1 MPIIGQLALALALIL
16 ACYSIVANVL
26 GARFRIQPLLAS
38 ARHAHW
44 AMSAMVS
51 VAVLTLWSSLLQSDF
66 SLEYVASYSSLTLPT
81 VYKFT
86 ALWGGQQGSLL
97 FWTWLLSIFTA
108 IVAFQHRQRN
118 PDIAPY
124 ALAVL
129 AGLAVFFL
137 FMLNFVTRPFDML
150 SRVPTDGQDLNPL
163 LQNYWMAIHPPSLY
177 TGYVSASVPFAFGA
191 AALITGRLD
200 DAWIRSTRRWA
211 IFSWFFLTLGNLFG
225 ARWAYEVLGWGGY
238 WAWDPVENAAFM
250 PWLVMTAYLHSV
262 MIQERKDMLKV
273 WNLALIGMA
282 FGLTLFGTFI
292 TRSGVIS
299 SVHSFTQSGL
309 GPFFLTFLIV
319 VAGSYTAL
327 LLARLRQL
335 RSPAEMESYLSR
347 EAAFLFNNL
356 VLVGIAFAVFWGT
369 LFPVLSE
376 AVRGV
381 KITVGPPFFDR
392 VNAPLALALFF
403 LMGVG
408 PLIAWRRSSLD
419 SVAKTFTPPAIF
431 GLVTGFGAVAAG
443 LREWYALAAFSLAAF
458 ALGTVFVEFRRG
470 VSARRHMVSE
480 GRARAVV
487 NLIGKNNRRYGGYI
501 IHVGVVL
508 AFVGIVGSSFF
519 KTEVKRSIKPG
530 SAFDIGPYEIVF
542 LGLKHEETPH
552 LESAL
557 AQVEVLRHGNPIAL
571 MQPGKLFY
579 KRPQQP
585 ATSVA
590 IRSTPANDLYVV
602 LAGIDDDSGLVTF
615 QVFLTPLVFWLWA
628 GGFIM
633 AFGTVIVMW
642 PNLRERA
649 VIAVA
654 LSAPVGVRPLRQ
666 VSDGEAEA
674 MPGGD

>member
-1 MPIIGQLALALALIL
+1 MPLIGQLALALALIL
-16 ACYSIVANVL
+16 AFYSIVANVL
-26 GARFRIQPLLAS
+26 GARRSIPALVAS
-38 ARHAHW
+38 ARHAVW
-44 AMSAMVS
+44 ATCAMVTI
-51 VAVLTLWSSLLQSDF
+51 AVLALWTSLLKSDF
-66 SLEYVASYSSLTLPT
+66 SLEYVASYTSSTLPT
-81 VYKFT
+81 VYKMT

-97 FWTWLLSIFTA
+97 LWTWLLTIFTA
-108 IVAFQHRQRN
+108 IVAFQNRRRN
-118 PDIAPY
+118 PEIAPY

-129 AGLAVFFL
+129 AGLAIFFL
-137 FMLNFVTRPFDML
+137 GMLNFVTRPFDML
-150 SRVPTDGQDLNPL
+150 ATIPADGQDLNPL

-191 AALITGRLD
+191 AALITGSLD
-200 DAWIRSTRRWA
+200 DTWIRSTRRWA

-309 GPFFLTFLIV
+309 GPYFLSFLITAAV
-319 VAGSYTAL
+319 LYTGL
-327 LLARLRQL
+327 LLFRVKSLRT
-335 RSPAEMESYLSR
+335 PAEFESYLSR

-381 KITVGPPFFDR
+381 KITVGPPFFDK
-392 VNAPLALALFF
+392 VNAPLALALVF

-419 SVAKTFTPPAIF
+419 TVAKTFAAPVI
-431 GLVTGFGAVAAG
+431 FGAVTGICAFIAG
-443 LREWYALAAFSLAAF
+443 LREWYVLTALSLGAF

-480 GRARAVV
+480 NPARAFV
-487 NLIGKNNRRYGGYI
+487 NLVAKNNRRYGGYI
-501 IHVGVVL
+501 IHIGVVM
-508 AFVGIVGSSFF
+508 AFVGIVASSFF
-519 KTEVKRSIKPG
+519 KTEVKKSLKEGESFQVG
-530 SAFDIGPYEIVF
+530 SYELEF
-542 LGLKHEETPH
+542 LGLSQNETSH
-552 LESAL
+552 LETISARL
-557 AQVEVLRHGNPIAL
+557 ELLRDGKPIVL
-571 MQPGKLFY
+571 MQPAKLFY

-590 IRSTPANDLYVV
+590 IRSTPAADLYVV
-602 LAGIDDDSGLVTF
+602 LAGIDDATGLTTF

-628 GGFIM
+628 GGLIM
-633 AFGTVIVMW
+633 ALGTVVAMW
-642 PNLRERA
+642 PNVRERA
-649 VIAVA
+649 AIAA
-654 LSAPVGVRPLRQ
+654 AVRLPAT
-666 VSDGEAEA
+666 VDIGAETA
-674 MPGGD
+674 PGGD

>member
-1 MPIIGQLALALALIL
+1 
-16 ACYSIVANVL
+16 
-26 GARFRIQPLLAS
+26 
-38 ARHAHW
+38 
-44 AMSAMVS
+44 
-51 VAVLTLWSSLLQSDF
+51 
-66 SLEYVASYSSLTLPT
+66 
-81 VYKFT
+81 
-86 ALWGGQQGSLL
+86 
-97 FWTWLLSIFTA
+97 
-108 IVAFQHRQRN
+108 
-118 PDIAPY
+118 
-124 ALAVL
+124 VL
-129 AGLAVFFL
+129 AGLAIFFL
-137 FMLNFVTRPFDML
+137 GMLNFVTRPFDML
-150 SRVPTDGQDLNPL
+150 ATIPSDGQDLNPL

-191 AALITGRLD
+191 AALITGSLD
-200 DAWIRSTRRWA
+200 DTWIRSTRRWA

-309 GPFFLTFLIV
+309 GPYFLGFLITAAV
-319 VAGSYTAL
+319 LYTGL
-327 LLARLRQL
+327 LLFRVKSLRT
-335 RSPAEMESYLSR
+335 PAEFESYLSR

-381 KITVGPPFFDR
+381 KITVGPPFFDK
-392 VNAPLALALFF
+392 VNAPLALALVF

-419 SVAKTFTPPAIF
+419 TVAKTFAAPVI
-431 GLVTGFGAVAAG
+431 FGAVTGICAFIAG
-443 LREWYALAAFSLAAF
+443 LREWYVLTALSLGAF

-480 GRARAVV
+480 NPARAFV
-487 NLIGKNNRRYGGYI
+487 NLVAKNNRRYGGYI
-501 IHVGVVL
+501 IHIGVVM
-508 AFVGIVGSSFF
+508 AFVGIVASSFF
-519 KTEVKRSIKPG
+519 KTEVKKSLKQGESFQVG
-530 SAFDIGPYEIVF
+530 SYELEF
-542 LGLKHEETPH
+542 LGLSQNETSH
-552 LESAL
+552 LETISARL
-557 AQVEVLRHGNPIAL
+557 ELLRDGKPIVL
-571 MQPGKLFY
+571 MQPAKLFY

-590 IRSTPANDLYVV
+590 IRSTPAADLYVV
-602 LAGIDDDSGLVTF
+602 LAGIDDATGLTTF

-628 GGFIM
+628 GGLIM
-633 AFGTVIVMW
+633 ALGTVVAMW
-642 PNLRERA
+642 PNVRERA
-649 VIAVA
+649 AIAA
-654 LSAPVGVRPLRQ
+654 AVRLPAT
-666 VSDGEAEA
+666 VDIGAETV
-674 MPGGD
+674 PGGD

>member
-1 MPIIGQLALALALIL
+1 MPLIGQLALALALIV
-16 ACYSIVANVL
+16 ACYSIVANVV
-26 GARFRIQPLLAS
+26 GVRRGIPSLLTS
-38 ARHAHW
+38 ARHALW
-44 AMSAMVS
+44 AMCAMVT
-51 VAVLTLWSSLLQSDF
+51 VAALALWISLLQSDF
-66 SLEYVASYSSLTLPT
+66 SLEYVSSYTSLSLPT
-81 VYKFT
+81 VYKIT

-97 FWTWLLSIFTA
+97 LWTWLLSIFTA
-108 IVAFQHRQRN
+108 IVAFQNRRRN
-118 PDIAPY
+118 PEIAPY

-129 AGLAVFFL
+129 AGLAIFFL
-137 FMLNFVTRPFDML
+137 GMLNFVTRPFDML
-150 SRVPTDGQDLNPL
+150 ATVPLDGQDLNPL

-191 AALITGRLD
+191 ASLIKGRLD
-200 DAWIRSTRRWA
+200 DSWIRSTRRWA

-250 PWLVMTAYLHSV
+250 PWLVMTAYLHSI

-309 GPFFLTFLIV
+309 GPYFLTFLIT
-319 VAGSYTAL
+319 VAVLYTAL
-327 LLARLRQL
+327 LVSRVRQL
-335 RSPAEMESYLSR
+335 RSEAEFESYLSR

-381 KITVGPPFFDR
+381 KITVGPPFFDK
-392 VNAPLALALFF
+392 VNAPLALALVF

-419 SVAKTFTPPAIF
+419 SLAKTFAAPAMF
-431 GLVTGFGAVAAG
+431 GVVTGLGALIAG
-443 LREWYALAAFSLAAF
+443 LREWYVLAAFSLAAF
-458 ALGTVFVEFRRG
+458 VLGTVIVEFRRG
-470 VSARRHMVSE
+470 VSARQHMVSE
-480 GRARAVV
+480 RPAKALV
-487 NLIGKNNRRYGGYI
+487 NLVAKNNRRYGGYV
-501 IHVGVVL
+501 IHVGVIL

-519 KTEVKRSIKPG
+519 KTEVKKSVKEG
-530 SAFDIGPYEIVF
+530 QAFDVGPYELVY
-542 LGLKHEETPH
+542 LGLKDTSNAHMD
-552 LESAL
+552 SAR
-557 AQVEVLRHGNPIAL
+557 AQVEVLRGGKPLIV
-571 MQPGKLFY
+571 MQPAKLFY

-590 IRSTPANDLYVV
+590 IRSTPESDLYLV
-602 LAGIDDDSGLVTF
+602 LAGIDDNTGLVTF
-615 QVFLTPLVFWLWA
+615 QAFLTPLVFWLWA
-628 GGFIM
+628 GGLIM
-633 AFGTVIVMW
+633 ALGTVIVMW
-642 PNLRERA
+642 PNVRERA
-649 VIAVA
+649 AIAA
-654 LSAPVGVRPLRQ
+654 AVRP
-666 VSDGEAEA
+666 VSAALETVSQAA
-674 MPGGD
+674 PGGD

>member
-1 MPIIGQLALALALIL
+1 MPLVGQLALAIALIL
-16 ACYSIVANVL
+16 AFYSIVANVL
-26 GARFRIQPLLAS
+26 GARRDIPALLMS
-38 ARHAHW
+38 ARHALW
-44 AMSAMVS
+44 AMAAMVS
-51 VAVLTLWSSLLQSDF
+51 VATLALWMSLLQNDF
-66 SLEYVASYSSLTLPT
+66 SLHYVASYSSLTLPT
-81 VYKFT
+81 IYKFS

-97 FWTWLLSIFTA
+97 FWTLLLSIFTA
-108 IVAFQHRQRN
+108 IVAFQHRRN
-118 PDIAPY
+118 RGIAPY

-129 AGLAVFFL
+129 AGLAIFFL
-137 FMLNFVTRPFDML
+137 FMLNFVTRPFDMVA
-150 SRVPTDGQDLNPL
+150 RVPVEGQDLNPL

-177 TGYVSASVPFAFGA
+177 MGYVSASVPFAFGT
-191 AALITGRLD
+191 AALITGRFD
-200 DAWIRSTRRWA
+200 DGWIRSTRRWA
-211 IFSWFFLTLGNLFG
+211 VLSWFFLTLGNLFG

-309 GPFFLTFLIV
+309 GPFFLMFLIAV
-319 VAGSYTAL
+319 TISYTAL
-327 LLARLRQL
+327 LLARVKRL

-381 KITVGPPFFDR
+381 KITVGPPFFDK
-392 VNAPLALALFF
+392 VNAPLALALIF

-419 SVAKTFTPPAIF
+419 SFAKTLAAPAFF
-431 GLVTGFGAVAAG
+431 GLVTGFGAAFAG
-443 LREWYALAAFSLAAF
+443 LHEWYALVAFSLAAF
-458 ALGTVFVEFRRG
+458 VLGTVFVEFRRG
-470 VSARRHMVSE
+470 ATARQHMVSE
-480 GRARAVV
+480 RPARALI
-487 NLIGKNNRRYGGYI
+487 NLIAKNNRRYGGYI
-501 IHVGVVL
+501 IHVGVAL

-519 KTEVKRSIKPG
+519 KTEVKKSIKPG
-530 SAFDIGPYEIVF
+530 GSFDIGPYELVF
-542 LGLKHEETPH
+542 LGIKHDETPH
-552 LESAL
+552 LESAR
-557 AQVEVLRHGNPIAL
+557 AEVEVLRNGNPLAV
-571 MQPGKLFY
+571 MHPGKLFY
-579 KRPQQP
+579 KRLQQP

-590 IRSTPANDLYVV
+590 IRSTPASDLYVV
-602 LAGIDDDSGLVTF
+602 LASIDDSSGLVTF

-649 VIAVA
+649 AIAAAVRA
-654 LSAPVGVRPLRQ
+654 TAAIQPEPGVL
-666 VSDGEAEA
+666 
-674 MPGGD
+674 PGGD

>member
-1 MPIIGQLALALALIL
+1 MPLIGQLALALALIV
-16 ACYSIVANVL
+16 ASYSIVANLTGVRHHL
-26 GARFRIQPLLAS
+26 PALLMS
-38 ARHAHW
+38 ARHALW
-44 AMSAMVS
+44 AMAAMVS
-51 VAVLTLWSSLLQSDF
+51 VATLALWMSLLQNDF
-66 SLEYVASYSSLTLPT
+66 SLEYVASYSSLTLPAI
-81 VYKFT
+81 YKMT

-108 IVAFQHRQRN
+108 IVAFQHRRN
-118 PDIAPY
+118 SDIAPY

-129 AGLAVFFL
+129 AGLAIFFL
-137 FMLNFVTRPFDML
+137 FMLNFVTRPFDMVA
-150 SRVPTDGQDLNPL
+150 RVPTDGQDLNPL

-177 TGYVSASVPFAFGA
+177 TGYVSASVPFAFGT
-191 AALITGRLD
+191 AALITGRFD
-200 DAWIRSTRRWA
+200 DGWIRSTRRWA
-211 IFSWFFLTLGNLFG
+211 ILSWFFLTLGNLFG

-273 WNLALIGMA
+273 WNLVLIGMA

-309 GPFFLTFLIV
+309 GPFFLTFLIAV
-319 VAGSYTAL
+319 TVLYTGL
-327 LLARLRQL
+327 LLARVRQL

-381 KITVGPPFFDR
+381 KITVGPPFFDK
-392 VNAPLALALFF
+392 VNAPLALALIF

-419 SVAKTFTPPAIF
+419 SLARTFAAPAFF
-431 GLVTGFGAVAAG
+431 GLVTGLGAAFAG
-443 LREWYALAAFSLAAF
+443 LHEWYALAAFSLVAF
-458 ALGTVFVEFRRG
+458 VLGTVFVEFRRG
-470 VSARRHMVSE
+470 VSARQHMVSE
-480 GRARAVV
+480 RPARALI
-487 NLIGKNNRRYGGYI
+487 NLVAKNNRRYGGYI
-501 IHVGVVL
+501 IHVGVAL
-508 AFVGIVGSSFF
+508 AFVGIVASSFF
-519 KTEVKRSIKPG
+519 KTEVKKTIKPG
-530 SAFDIGPYEIVF
+530 GSFDVGPYELVF
-542 LGLKHEETPH
+542 LGLKHDETPH
-552 LESAL
+552 LESAR
-557 AQVEVLRHGNPIAL
+557 AEVEVLYNGNPIAV
-571 MQPGKLFY
+571 MHPGKLFY

-590 IRSTPANDLYVV
+590 IRSTPASDLYVV
-602 LAGIDDDSGLVTF
+602 LASIDDNSGLVTF

-642 PNLRERA
+642 PNVRERA
-649 VIAVA
+649 AIAA
-654 LSAPVGVRPLRQ
+654 AMHAPVTFQPEPVTL
-666 VSDGEAEA
+666 
-674 MPGGD
+674 PGGD

>member
-1 MPIIGQLALALALIL
+1 MPLIGQLALALALIL
-16 ACYSIVANVL
+16 AFYSIVANVL
-26 GARFRIQPLLAS
+26 GARRSIPVLVAS
-38 ARHAHW
+38 ARHAVW
-44 AMSAMVS
+44 ATCAMVTI
-51 VAVLTLWSSLLQSDF
+51 AVLALWTSLLKSDF
-66 SLEYVASYSSLTLPT
+66 SLEYVASYTSSTLPT
-81 VYKFT
+81 VYKMT

-97 FWTWLLSIFTA
+97 LWTWLLTIFTA
-108 IVAFQHRQRN
+108 IVAFQNRRRN
-118 PDIAPY
+118 PEIAPY

-129 AGLAVFFL
+129 AGLAIFFL
-137 FMLNFVTRPFDML
+137 GMLNFVTRPFDML
-150 SRVPTDGQDLNPL
+150 ATIPADGQDLNPL

-191 AALITGRLD
+191 AALITGSLD
-200 DAWIRSTRRWA
+200 DTWIRSTRRWA

-309 GPFFLTFLIV
+309 GPYFLSFLITAAV
-319 VAGSYTAL
+319 LYTGL
-327 LLARLRQL
+327 LLFRVKSLRT
-335 RSPAEMESYLSR
+335 PAEFESYLSR

-381 KITVGPPFFDR
+381 KITVGPPFFDK
-392 VNAPLALALFF
+392 VNAPLALALVF

-419 SVAKTFTPPAIF
+419 TVAKTFAAPVI
-431 GLVTGFGAVAAG
+431 FGAVTGICAFIAG
-443 LREWYALAAFSLAAF
+443 LREWYVLTALSLGAF

-480 GRARAVV
+480 NPARAFV
-487 NLIGKNNRRYGGYI
+487 NLVAKNNRRYGGYI
-501 IHVGVVL
+501 IHIGVVM
-508 AFVGIVGSSFF
+508 AFVGIVASSFF
-519 KTEVKRSIKPG
+519 KTEVKKSLKEGESFQVG
-530 SAFDIGPYEIVF
+530 SYELEF
-542 LGLKHEETPH
+542 LGLSQNETSH
-552 LESAL
+552 LETISARL
-557 AQVEVLRHGNPIAL
+557 ELLRDGKPIVL
-571 MQPGKLFY
+571 MQPAKLFY

-590 IRSTPANDLYVV
+590 IRSTPAADLYVV
-602 LAGIDDDSGLVTF
+602 LAGIDDATGLTTF

-628 GGFIM
+628 GGLIM
-633 AFGTVIVMW
+633 ALGTVVAMW
-642 PNLRERA
+642 PNVRERA
-649 VIAVA
+649 AIAA
-654 LSAPVGVRPLRQ
+654 AVRLPAT
-666 VSDGEAEA
+666 VDIGAETV
-674 MPGGD
+674 PGGD